1 MKIKTMSFGIVLLAV
16 IVLLFSVALSRAPQN
31 SYAYRMA
38 CEINPVQCAIPS
50 NMPLFPM
57 LPR

>member
-1 MKIKTMSFGIVLLAV
+1 MKTKTMSFGVVVLAI

-31 SYAYRMA
+31 SYAHRMA

-50 NMPLFPM
+50 NVKMFPM
-57 LPR
+57 MPQ

>member
-1 MKIKTMSFGIVLLAV
+1 MKIKTMSFGVIILAV
-16 IVLLFSVALSRAPQN
+16 IVLLFSVALNRAPQN

-38 CEINPVQCAIPS
+38 CETNPGQCAIPS
-50 NMPLFPM
+50 NLASFSM